1 MSKQNHPANY
11 YYTYTS
17 PASSAPPANEMPS
30 SSSAS
35 APPSYEEA
43 VGQPTDNTTTTN
55 NKPTHVPD
63 ATIPAYNPA
72 VVPDHD
78 QVTEPLL
85 QENDT
90 ENDNPFRGRPA
101 PPTYSIYRAPY
112 ETSSSGEIITRD
124 QHLNQDGEAIL
135 QFLHQH
141 NSAPKMAVRFYGYH
155 EETHWRTRSSR
166 DNDGNWV
173 EEREPVTT
181 RVDDFCF
188 QIDCSEYVSPQCIGM
203 YVTPDKKTGQVKT
216 VRQLC
221 DDYVHEHNKLKELRL
236 TKVVDWNYPELTRA
250 FTAAIRAHGYYHS
263 VEISFEMKEYRITI
277 KSGSDLSRLADNKA
291 VRFLFFITCLW
302 ILVWPVLWFYR
313 KHYGHNTLQ
322 SKWRMTISERD
333 WYNLK
338 VQEVLGQVRHQGQA
352 FGTVPFILG

>member
-1 MSKQNHPANY
+1 
-11 YYTYTS
+11 
-17 PASSAPPANEMPS
+17 
-30 SSSAS
+30 
-35 APPSYEEA
+35 
-43 VGQPTDNTTTTN
+43 
-55 NKPTHVPD
+55 
-63 ATIPAYNPA
+63 
-72 VVPDHD
+72 
-78 QVTEPLL
+78 
-85 QENDT
+85 
-90 ENDNPFRGRPA
+90 
-101 PPTYSIYRAPY
+101 
-112 ETSSSGEIITRD
+112 
-124 QHLNQDGEAIL
+124 
-135 QFLHQH
+135 
-141 NSAPKMAVRFYGYH
+141 
-155 EETHWRTRSSR
+155 
-166 DNDGNWV
+166 
-173 EEREPVTT
+173 
-181 RVDDFCF
+181 
-188 QIDCSEYVSPQCIGM
+188 M

-236 TKVVDWNYPELTRA
+236 TKVIEWNYPELTRGKNTIIERIHIYVSSDYVLYTA

-302 ILVWPVLWFYR
+302 ILAWPILWFYR

-322 SKWRMTISERD
+322 SKWKMNISERD